1 MSQPTDARASGLAGA
16 EGATGEAGATGGT
29 GVGGL
34 FPSQRIRGLIDAGV
48 IGAARPIEAGQ
59 VQPASLDL
67 RLGVR
72 AWRVRASFLAGGGHT
87 VAERLAR
94 FGMHEI
100 DLSAGAVFER
110 GCVYVVELME
120 HLALPPGIMA
130 FANPKSSIG
139 RLDVFTRLITD
150 RGTAFDRVDEAYC
163 GPLYAEVAPRTFSI
177 VARAGSRL
185 SQLRFRDGAP
195 TIDAA
200 TLRRLQD
207 RQGLVGGAPVGGATI
222 RDDATG
228 AIGVS
233 LDVDGAGEGDLV
245 GWRARKFAGLI
256 DVDLKNHYDP
266 LEFWEPIH
274 ANPRA
279 PFILDPDDFYILV
292 TRETVSVPADHAAEM
307 IAYDTLSGEF
317 RVHYAGFFDPGFGMD
332 GGTGGSRAVLEV
344 RSHEVPF
351 VIEHGQLVGWLKY
364 ERLAEVPDLLYGQGL
379 GSNYQGQKLRL
390 AKHFKPV

>member
-1 MSQPTDARASGLAGA
+1 MPQQNDARREGSGDGS
-16 EGATGEAGATGGT
+16 GT
-29 GVGGL
+29 GL
-34 FPSQRIRGLIDAGV
+34 FPSQRIRRLIEDGIV
-48 IGAARPIEAGQ
+48 RAAEPIEADQ
-59 VQPASLDL
+59 IQPASLDL
-67 RLGVR
+67 RLGAR
-72 AWRVRASFLAGGGHT
+72 AWRVRASFLAGSGHS

-94 FGMHEI
+94 FGMHQI
-100 DLSAGAVFER
+100 DLSKGAVFER

-120 HLALPPGIMA
+120 GLDLPPGIAA

-150 RGTAFDRVDEAYC
+150 RGTAFDRVDEGYR

-195 TIDAA
+195 ALDAE
-200 TLRRLQD
+200 TLRGLQAD
-207 RQGLVGGAPVGGATI
+207 QGLVGGRATI

-233 LDVDGAGEGDLV
+233 LDLEGEGEGDLV

-266 LEFWEPIH
+266 LDFWEPIR
-274 ANPRA
+274 ANPRS
-279 PFILDPDDFYILV
+279 PFILDPEDFYILV
-292 TRETVSVPADHAAEM
+292 TRETVLVPADHAAEM

-317 RVHYAGFFDPGFGMD
+317 RVHYAGFFDPGFGAD
-332 GGTGGSRAVLEV
+332 GGPGGSRAVLEV

-351 VIEHGQLVGWLKY
+351 LIEHGQLVGWLKY
-364 ERLAEVPDLLYGQGL
+364 ERLAETPDVLYGQGM

-390 AKHFKPV
+390 AKHFRRA